1 MVKTKLLDIAL
12 VKENWANYIIPIIL
26 ISGVMYRVLKYKQ
39 NIKPEETIQISN
51 KDNQQDIYEIPCATL
66 QDSPLETK
74 VVKVLVDGKTFI
86 VPTNDLNIEK
96 YPQESQTKIMVKYSN
111 EKDGCFK
118 NLKEK
123 VSCRVKDKTPKPIKP
138 YVVKITKDMKK
149 IIVDPDNNIDVQ
161 QNTK

>member
-1 MVKTKLLDIAL
+1 
-12 VKENWANYIIPIIL
+12 
-26 ISGVMYRVLKYKQ
+26 MYRVLKYKQ

-51 KDNQQDIYEIPCATL
+51 KDNQQDIYEIPRATL

-86 VPTNDLNIEK
+86 IPTNDLNIEK

-123 VSCRVKDKTPKPIKP
+123 VSCRVKDKTPKPIKA